1 MCVWG
6 RGRDTRRALVPVKGK
21 GHSKKWRAKPGGPL
35 GVDVDHWVRQP
46 CLPCS
51 LDPSTADPFVL
62 AASCN
67 TGHFIF
73 KSPLCTR
80 TNASNYPIS
89 VLSLHPTQKT
99 QMPRKLRKP
108 RFKQYHMLFLSFHGY
123 FSVWAGL
130 GISRAANS
138 IVFMSA
144 RCWVS
149 HLRAANTNMI
159 IILDVVKGTAL
170 SSSPSSPPPSHHF
183 PRPLQGIEVR
193 WTDKATFNLTLLPFA
208 RAS

>member
-1 MCVWG
+1 M
-6 RGRDTRRALVPVKGK
+6 
-21 GHSKKWRAKPGGPL
+21 
-35 GVDVDHWVRQP
+35 DVDHWVRQP

-108 RFKQYHMLFLSFHGY
+108 RFKQYHMLFFIFSWLLFRLSRTGNF
-123 FSVWAGL
+123 
-130 GISRAANS
+130 
-138 IVFMSA
+138 
-144 RCWVS
+144 
-149 HLRAANTNMI
+149 
-159 IILDVVKGTAL
+159 
-170 SSSPSSPPPSHHF
+170 PSSKQYCLYVCAVLGL
-183 PRPLQGIEVR
+183 PLACGKYQHDNY
-193 WTDKATFNLTLLPFA
+193 T
-208 RAS
+208 